1 MSIPTSL
8 YEKAAQLVFPRLGS
22 NLPPPVTVEEDEA
35 RVAALLDRCP
45 VGGLVLFNGR
55 LPETPQVLA
64 RLQARSRFPLLIGT
78 DMERGVGQQIHG
90 ATVFPHAMAYSALGE
105 DGPDLLAAS
114 ARIAAQE
121 ALACGLH
128 ITFAP
133 VADVNR
139 NVQNPIIGIRAFGTA
154 PAATAH
160 LVQTYIRACQVEG
173 LLTTAKHFPG
183 HGDTAT
189 DSHAVLP
196 FVEGTRAGLMETDL
210 VPFRTAIG
218 TGVDLVM
225 TAHVAYP
232 AFDPDGT
239 PATLS
244 RPILHDLLRGEL
256 GFQGSVIT
264 DSLLMGAI
272 RETHPDPG
280 TQAVALVQ
288 AGVDILLDMPMPE
301 AAVTGLVQAVEQ
313 GLLPEA
319 RLEEAFQRVWALK
332 TRMRQRFS
340 PHVFAL
346 PPVPL
351 SAVGT
356 PHHRRQAATVACRA
370 VTVFDALPGLLPLDP
385 DHAFRD
391 GLLAVFIKPHR
402 ARFDPPVSPFLQAMR
417 HAFPGVHTADVG
429 PETDATTYARLHE
442 LAAQVPL
449 VVVAMVVRPAAW
461 HTFGLLPAQ
470 QQFIEALTAHQPV
483 LLAAL
488 GSPVVLDRFPHAAAR
503 LCTWSDVPVSQ
514 QALVAVLQ
522 EGFQKEGAEL

>member
-1 MSIPTSL
+1 MPVPTTL

-22 NLPPPVTVEEDEA
+22 NLPPPATVEEDED

-55 LPETPQVLA
+55 LPDTPQVLA

-78 DMERGVGQQIHG
+78 DMERGVGQQLHG

-105 DGPDLLAAS
+105 DGPELLAAS

-139 NVQNPIIGIRAFGTA
+139 NAHNPIIGIRAFGTA
-154 PAATAH
+154 PEATAH
-160 LVQTYIRACQVEG
+160 LVDTYLRACQAEG

-183 HGDTAT
+183 HGNTAT

-196 FVEGTRAGLMETDL
+196 FVEGSRAGLLETDL
-210 VPFRTAIG
+210 VPFRAAIEA
-218 TGVDLVM
+218 GVDLVM

-232 AFDPDGT
+232 AFDPAGT

-244 RPILHDLLRGEL
+244 HPILHELLRGEL
-256 GFQGSVIT
+256 GFRGSVIT

-272 RETHPDPG
+272 RETHPDPA

-288 AGVDILLDMPMPE
+288 AGVDILLDLPMPE

-313 GLLPEA
+313 GILPEA

-356 PHHRRQAATVACRA
+356 PHHRHQAATVARKA
-370 VTVFDALPGLLPLDP
+370 VTVFDARPGLLPLNP
-385 DHAFRD
+385 DQVVRD
-391 GLLAVFIKPHR
+391 GMLAVFIKPHR
-402 ARFDPPVSPFLQAMR
+402 ARFDPPASPFLQAMR
-417 HAFPGVHTADVG
+417 HAFPGVHTADIG
-429 PETDATTYARLHE
+429 PETDTATCTRLLD
-442 LAAQVPL
+442 LAAELPH

-470 QQFIEALTAHQPV
+470 QQFVEALTTRQPT

-503 LCTWSDVPVSQ
+503 LCTWSDVPASQ
-514 QALVAVLQ
+514 QALVTVLQ
-522 EGFQKEGAEL
+522 GGFQTIDSSP